1 MEPGELMTEIK
12 AEVPLAEMSSY
23 AIDLRQITAGRGEYL
38 MEPARYEQVPAS
50 VAGKVVDEA
59 RQGASVKT

>member
-1 MEPGELMTEIK
+1 
-12 AEVPLAEMSSY
+12 MSSY